1 MKLLSADRSTMATT
15 ILNRIAGG
23 TAGSPTIELYTGIQ
37 PSSMGG
43 AISDTL
49 LGTLTLTN
57 TVGAVAAGVL
67 TFDAITD
74 DSAAD
79 ASGDIGWARVLDR
92 DGAEACYFTVADNG
106 TGDINFSNKTVTL
119 GQPIGISSLTVTIG
133 GA

>member
-15 ILNRIAGG
+15 IRDRIAGG
-23 TAGSPTIELYTGIQ
+23 SAGSPKIEFYTGTQ

-43 AISDTL
+43 AIGDTL

-57 TVGAVAAGVL
+57 TVGTVTGGVL
-67 TFDAITD
+67 TFDTITD
-74 DSAAD
+74 DSSAD
-79 ASGDIGWARVLDR
+79 ANGDIGWARVLDR

-106 TGDINFSNKTVTL
+106 TGDINFSNKTVTQ
-119 GQPIGISSLTVTIG
+119 GQPVGISSLTVTIG